1 MEWKTVY
8 LGSKQR
14 TFLPIRGRRARN
26 RSVFGHNCK
35 SNLSKAVHERHNP
48 RNSVLTKEIPSHMP
62 AAIDYEQLVASIGDA
77 IVIADASGAI
87 TLWNPAAERMF
98 GFTQSEALG
107 QSLDL
112 IIPQRLQQ
120 RHWDGYHK
128 TMKTGQTRYG
138 HDVLRVPAVH
148 KDGRALSIAFT
159 VALLYSEQHA
169 VTGIA
174 AVIRD
179 DTVRFNEERG
189 LRKRLA
195 ELEARVAG

>member
-1 MEWKTVY
+1 M
-8 LGSKQR
+8 S
-14 TFLPIRGRRARN
+14 
-26 RSVFGHNCK
+26 
-35 SNLSKAVHERHNP
+35 
-48 RNSVLTKEIPSHMP
+48 
-62 AAIDYEQLVASIGDA
+62 AAIQHAQLIEAIGDA
-77 IVIADASGAI
+77 IVVADVNGAI

-98 GFTQSEALG
+98 GFTRDEAMG

-128 TMKTGQTRYG
+128 TMETGLTRYG
-138 HDVLRVPAVH
+138 HDLLRVPATH
-148 KDGRALSIAFT
+148 KDGRTLSIAFT

-179 DTVRFNEERG
+179 ETQRFQEERS

-195 ELEARVAG
+195 ELEAETTK